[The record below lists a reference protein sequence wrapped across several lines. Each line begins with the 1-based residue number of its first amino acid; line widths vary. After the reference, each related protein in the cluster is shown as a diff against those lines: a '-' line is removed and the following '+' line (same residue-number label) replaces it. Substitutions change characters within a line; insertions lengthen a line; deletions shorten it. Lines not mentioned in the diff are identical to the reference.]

1 MPLPVLRRRARDLPL
16 RPEEAWECSLC
27 LRQGFRAR
35 ARGEPSPCN
44 SGKAWECKC
53 SYVFAMGEENYYFRK
68 ANTRL
73 LDILGCNCGQHKH
86 NGKRVPQLC
95 TGMCQGECSLK
106 NCRGARVT
114 CPDFLYPAASFDIS
128 TIQHFFAHLFRR
140 FPFLLPQG
148 GAPTPTITTNTA
160 KGAVARG
167 AGGVKEAKGLLSWI
181 RRLCAWRGRSWPET
195 PTVCPSTPSFA

>member
-1 MPLPVLRRRARDLPL
+1 
-16 RPEEAWECSLC
+16 
-27 LRQGFRAR
+27 
-35 ARGEPSPCN
+35 
-44 SGKAWECKC
+44 
-53 SYVFAMGEENYYFRK
+53 MGEEIYYFRK

-114 CPDFLYPAASFDIS
+114 CPGFLYPAASFDIS

-148 GAPTPTITTNTA
+148 GAPTPTITPNTL
-160 KGAVARG
+160 AVGVAPTFFEAQVSSAR
-167 AGGVKEAKGLLSWI
+167 KNTRPSMLLASS
-181 RRLCAWRGRSWPET
+181 LPRS
-195 PTVCPSTPSFA
+195 SHRNYI